1 MDFHL
6 DPASGVPIYVQLKQ
20 EIKYAIASGRY
31 PPGSRLPTVR
41 QLAVALRVNPNT
53 VSRVYSELEK
63 EGLLATRQGKGTF
76 VKENL
81 PADNP
86 GREDILHKLVGNF
99 WQECLALG
107 FSPEEILATVV
118 AKAREGEVASG
129 EGNADEE

>member
-86 GREDILHKLVGNF
+86 GRDDILRKLVADF

-118 AKAREGEVASG
+118 AKAREGEPAAARSD
-129 EGNADEE
+129 AEEE

>member
-107 FSPEEILATVV
+107 FTPEEILATVV
-118 AKAREGEVASG
+118 AKAREGEAASG